1 MIGGAGKRSARMA
14 VAALHP
20 PVHVRQGSHPVACKA
35 VVDRETT
42 WKKCS
47 IALWRFRAGRL
58 RPSSAS
64 CRVATVEDRGER
76 IGIGR
81 DHRVRLIRRPSLH
94 VQWLPVHLGT
104 EPVVTRPQVVASG
117 EPFRSSR
124 REQGPEGVEERIT
137 ASIPIWATRRIRG
150 EQLARRPRC
159 WSTGSAGS
167 NDDTQDLRP
176 LSRVRRIEEARVPGK
191 WNDG

>member
-1 MIGGAGKRSARMA
+1 LIGGAGKRSARMA

-47 IALWRFRAGRL
+47 IGLWRFRSGRL

-64 CRVATVEDRGER
+64 CRVATMEDRGER
-76 IGIGR
+76 IGIDR

-94 VQWLPVHLGT
+94 VQWLPRPPRHGT
-104 EPVVTRPQVVASG
+104 G
-117 EPFRSSR
+117 R
-124 REQGPEGVEERIT
+124 REAAGRSERRALSQQPARTGCGRSGRKDHRIHSDLRDT
-137 ASIPIWATRRIRG
+137 THTRGAARPASEVLEYRICRIQRRHS
-150 EQLARRPRC
+150 EPSAPL
-159 WSTGSAGS
+159 AGS
-167 NDDTQDLRP
+167 QD
-176 LSRVRRIEEARVPGK
+176 
-191 WNDG
+191 